1 MKALAEVVAKDG
13 GTREGYLAQ
22 YYLGTLKAQNDDAK
36 GAESDLRAVA
46 NSGSDSAALAK
57 IALAQLYIASK
68 RTREAQD
75 LLRSLVNK
83 PTDLVS
89 KVAGA
94 DSARPDPMRPRIRQK
109 PRKILQQL
117 KTPRKSPAVTRAADQ
132 VCEST
137 DQVSFYPCWAIC
149 ASVLRVC
156 AGADFPNYPIPYRND
171 FQRDRDRI
179 IHSRAFRRLEGKT
192 QVFSIGSDDHT
203 RNRLTHTIEV
213 SQVARTVAVA
223 LGLNDEYTETLA
235 LAHDLGHPPF
245 GHVGEKE
252 LDRQMRVFGGSFE
265 HNLHALRIVDLL
277 EERYPRFSGLNLTF
291 EVREGIVKHS
301 PEIGPEAESS
311 LQEFL
316 PGQRP
321 ALEAQLLDI
330 ADEIAYT
337 SADLDDSFAASL
349 ISFDDLRDSV
359 PLAEELIDKIET
371 QYPGAS
377 PRVRFWEVQRQLMN
391 LLIGGLIEGTVQ
403 AADRFRVETIA
414 DVRALDHRIAKLS
427 PSRQSSTHS

>member
-1 MKALAEVVAKDG
+1 MLG
-13 GTREGYLAQ
+13 HLR
-22 YYLGTLKAQNDDAK
+22 LGTQ
-36 GAESDLRAVA
+36 SLR
-46 NSGSDSAALAK
+46 G
-57 IALAQLYIASK
+57 
-68 RTREAQD
+68 RR
-75 LLRSLVNK
+75 
-83 PTDLVS
+83 
-89 KVAGA
+89 
-94 DSARPDPMRPRIRQK
+94 
-109 PRKILQQL
+109 
-117 KTPRKSPAVTRAADQ
+117 
-132 VCEST
+132 
-137 DQVSFYPCWAIC
+137 
-149 ASVLRVC
+149 
-156 AGADFPNYPIPYRND
+156 FPELPHPYRND

-301 PEIGPEAESS
+301 QEIGPEAESS

-330 ADEIAYT
+330 GDEIAYT

-403 AADRFRVETIA
+403 AAADSKVETIA
-414 DVRALDHRIAKLS
+414 DVRALDHRIAKLAHEPAILHS
-427 PSRQSSTHS
+427 QLKHLLVSRAYSAPHLAAERRTAVEKIRQLFAFLMENPRLVSAGYREHLEEASSHRVICDYIAGMTDAYLNRVYFELLTDSSQGLVPGDDTR